1 MVLTALII
9 LSPVVNSVGMS
20 SQVLLTLI
28 LCLHFLH
35 IASSESEVVE
45 TVEDC
50 SEKELGKV
58 QDEFNQCSLR
68 FGFEFEDTRHVFIQQ
83 IYLQEAACIF
93 ISNII
98 EKCGQVWKRCHT
110 KQEVFITAEGLVFFT
125 PL

>member
-1 MVLTALII
+1 
-9 LSPVVNSVGMS
+9 MS
-20 SQVLLTLI
+20 SQVMLRLI

-35 IASSESEVVE
+35 IASSESEGSE

-50 SEKELGKV
+50 SEKELEKV
-58 QDEFNQCSLR
+58 QDEFNQCALR

-98 EKCGQVWKRCHT
+98 EKCGQVWKICHT
-110 KQEVFITAEGLVFFT
+110 KQEVFRTVEGLVVLLFVPRT
-125 PL
+125 M